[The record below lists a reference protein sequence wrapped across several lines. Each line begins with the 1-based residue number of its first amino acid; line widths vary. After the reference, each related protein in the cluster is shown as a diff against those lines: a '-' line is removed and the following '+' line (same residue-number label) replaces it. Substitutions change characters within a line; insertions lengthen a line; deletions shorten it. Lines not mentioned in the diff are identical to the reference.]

1 MGHSQHDSLL
11 YPVGPFEIVLSYCSI
26 RLGITNLVFRSG
38 AFDLSCEEDL
48 PIVPGVYTL
57 NGNSTCWKIDPGL
70 IAIHTSSHRSHQI
83 LQGLFLNSSVAE
95 LYSCVKEQLGF
106 KNFFNLS
113 AQHTCGRWC
122 KPKNVIT
129 NADDSLSVF
138 INLKGAGHDTS
149 DRGRAKHSQPRIPE
163 TSVSGYSLRRL
174 RLPSRE
180 IQIQPLVQ
188 CMN

>member
-1 MGHSQHDSLL
+1 MLKNSLVLRTSLTCRHSTL
-11 YPVGPFEIVLSYCSI
+11 VVAGA
-26 RLGITNLVFRSG
+26 NL
-38 AFDLSCEEDL
+38 
-48 PIVPGVYTL
+48 
-57 NGNSTCWKIDPGL
+57 
-70 IAIHTSSHRSHQI
+70 
-83 LQGLFLNSSVAE
+83 
-95 LYSCVKEQLGF
+95 
-106 KNFFNLS
+106 
-113 AQHTCGRWC
+113 
-122 KPKNVIT
+122 KNVIT